1 MLSQH
6 GLAHTRRGAARSWPA
21 VPQRY
26 RSRET
31 QKQMDLKGIIIRRR
45 GKIPKTHFV
54 TSPAPLIEEVEQQLK
69 TVYGFTPL
77 RSRKKSGPVEPV
89 KYPARRRTFMGKGKM
104 YGRET
109 MDKEQVEMENQL
121 NSHASTGAL
130 YNATSKPVSHQE
142 LLDGD
147 EREQNSYHYDLTRK
161 YKSQWWQKGQVGG
174 GAVIPLENRFS
185 NRGQPSSIDR
195 IYETDTGPK
204 SSLAKLS
211 RKSLYGYSIGRDSVN
226 RFPQKVLQT
235 QASVGPGT
243 YNPYVV
249 STKITNNWST
259 PSNFFANKFKGK
271 KLKKDKSLL
280 ALQNRNRKR
289 GLTPVGKKVVHK
301 TNPWQPLNR
310 GVKMSKAPRET
321 FADKLARQREADNDR
336 RELAIYKLRTGG
348 DQAEFVPAKN
358 LEQYRR

>member
-1 MLSQH
+1 MEGIILYIFAFATWI
-6 GLAHTRRGAARSWPA
+6 GHTRRGAARSWPA

-109 MDKEQVEMENQL
+109 MDKVENQL

-130 YNATSKPVSHQE
+130 YNATPKPVSHQE

-147 EREQNSYHYDLTRK
+147 EREQNSYQYDLTRK
-161 YKSQWWQKGQVGG
+161 C
-174 GAVIPLENRFS
+174 
-185 NRGQPSSIDR
+185 
-195 IYETDTGPK
+195 
-204 SSLAKLS
+204 
-211 RKSLYGYSIGRDSVN
+211 
-226 RFPQKVLQT
+226 
-235 QASVGPGT
+235 
-243 YNPYVV
+243 
-249 STKITNNWST
+249 KITMVAKRASRWWCCDS
-259 PSNFFANKFKGK
+259 F
-271 KLKKDKSLL
+271 
-280 ALQNRNRKR
+280 RK
-289 GLTPVGKKVVHK
+289 
-301 TNPWQPLNR
+301 
-310 GVKMSKAPRET
+310 
-321 FADKLARQREADNDR
+321 
-336 RELAIYKLRTGG
+336 
-348 DQAEFVPAKN
+348 
-358 LEQYRR
+358 